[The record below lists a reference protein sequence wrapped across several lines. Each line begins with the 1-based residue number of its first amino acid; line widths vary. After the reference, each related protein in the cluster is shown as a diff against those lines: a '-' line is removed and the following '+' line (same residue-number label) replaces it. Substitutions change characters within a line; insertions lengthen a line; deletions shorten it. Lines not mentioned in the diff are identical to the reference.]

1 MKADL
6 YDLRRRAWN
15 SGFQSGSD
23 DITSGR
29 VDINLA
35 INTANQYGDQR
46 RDFLNGYA
54 SAIQDGV
61 KLRSAG

>member
-1 MKADL
+1 MPADL

-15 SGFQSGSD
+15 AGFQSGSD
-23 DITSGR
+23 DISSSH

-35 INTANQYGDQR
+35 INVANQYGDQR

-54 SAIQDGV
+54 SAIQE
-61 KLRSAG
+61 KFR